1 VSDPPSGLQAAAR
14 SHTGA
19 EQHAA
24 TSLTVA
30 VLNYNG
36 KELLEAMLASLAQQ
50 SLEGFAVVVVDNGST
65 DGSPEHVRA
74 HWPAVE
80 LIELMPN
87 RGVTPALNVALDA
100 MSSELVGLFNND
112 MELEP
117 DCLAQLV
124 AALDAHPEAGSATPK
139 MLDFSDR
146 YVLDGAGD
154 LLNWRGGGGRRGHGS
169 PDTGQ
174 YDEPQEVFAAC
185 GGAAV
190 YRRRALDAVGPLDE
204 AYFAFYEDL
213 DWAFRAQ
220 LAGFRCRYV
229 PSAVLYH
236 RGSATLGRG
245 LNDFN
250 AYHLWRNPIWLVAK
264 CYPVGALARHAPQ
277 LLRGQAG
284 NLWTAVRERKLRLWA
299 RAIADALR
307 GLPAALGR
315 RRAVQ
320 RARAIGHAELEARA
334 RTSPPR

>member
-1 VSDPPSGLQAAAR
+1 MSDPASGVQPTAR
-14 SHTGA
+14 QHAGA
-19 EQHAA
+19 ERRAA
-24 TSLTVA
+24 TRLSVA

-36 KELLEAMLASLAQQ
+36 KELLEAMLASLARQ
-50 SLEGFAVVVVDNGST
+50 SLDSFALVVVDNGST
-65 DGSPEHVRA
+65 DGSPDYVRER
-74 HWPAVE
+74 WPEVE

-87 RGVTPALNVALDA
+87 RGVTPALNVALEA

-117 DCLAQLV
+117 DCLAQLI

-139 MLDFSDR
+139 MLDFFDR
-146 YVLDGAGD
+146 HTLDGAGD

-169 PDTGQ
+169 PDAGQ

-190 YRRRALDAVGPLDE
+190 YRRRALDAVGLLDE
-204 AYFAFYEDL
+204 AYFAYYEDL

-236 RGSATLGRG
+236 RGSATLGRELG
-245 LNDFN
+245 DFN

-264 CYPVGALARHAPQ
+264 CYPVTALARHAPQ
-277 LLRGQAG
+277 LMRGQAG
-284 NLWTAVRERKLRLWA
+284 NLWTAVRERKLRVWA
-299 RAIADALR
+299 RAIADALC
-307 GLPAALGR
+307 GLPAALR
-315 RRAVQ
+315 KRRAVQ
-320 RARAIGHAELEARA
+320 RARVIGHAELEALA